1 MKRYIISRK
10 PVTNELT
17 GKIVGFIVR
26 LSDGTT
32 YFEQRKR
39 DGKGW
44 CVNYGRQWTQH

>member
-10 PVTNELT
+10 PVNLRD
-17 GKIVGFIVR
+17 GKLIGFIVR
-26 LSDGTT
+26 MSDGTT

-39 DGKGW
+39 VGKGW

>member
-10 PVTNELT
+10 PV
-17 GKIVGFIVR
+17 KAHDRVVGFIVR

-39 DGKGW
+39 VGKGW